1 MINLVKLKTQVRE
14 NFCYKINS
22 NNKFRANWIAS
33 SKITGLIS
41 KPPKFGTTE
50 RIQSS
55 RGSCNLD
62 SPVYKERTIGCHGL
76 IILKATSQ
84 LITTYA
90 ISVKQYKS
98 TMLLIKLRIEFI
110 RLYNSF
116 TMLCL
121 QVLLKICFVRYCHIQ
136 SWLMTEKIWE
146 LKWIMSINDFR

>member
-1 MINLVKLKTQVRE
+1 MGK
-14 NFCYKINS
+14 NFCYKSNS
-22 NNKFRANWIAS
+22 NNKFWANWIAS

-41 KPPKFGTTE
+41 SPPKFGTTE
-50 RIQSS
+50 RIQFS

-116 TMLCL
+116 TILCL
-121 QVLLKICFVRYCHIQ
+121 QVVWNICSARHYHIQ
-136 SWLMTEKIWE
+136 SQLKIEKIWE
-146 LKWIMSINDFR
+146 LKCIMSINDFR

>member
-41 KPPKFGTTE
+41 KPPKFGTTD

-55 RGSCNLD
+55 KGSCNLD

-84 LITTYA
+84 LNTTYA

-98 TMLLIKLRIEFI
+98 TMLLIKLRTEFI
-110 RLYNSF
+110 RLYISF

-121 QVLLKICFVRYCHIQ
+121 QVLSKICFARYYHIQ
-136 SWLMTEKIWE
+136 TQ
-146 LKWIMSINDFR
+146 LKAENRMGIKMSHVN